1 MTNDVIKKSDSAL
14 PPTSSPD
21 KDLLSDHR
29 SQVWQHLQTVIT
41 AMVLVAALWLLDHE
55 FSAMNLRE
63 VSESF
68 RMIPESSLL
77 LALTLT
83 IANYGVMIGYD
94 LIAVRLVGHRVSAG
108 QVATASLL
116 SYAVTN
122 SLGTVL
128 GGTPVRFRLYSAW
141 GLSTSE
147 IVRLLFYIGIAF
159 WIGLVTLGG
168 ILFVATPFD
177 IPARF
182 GLPLTTSRPLGFLML
197 SVSAAFFLSC
207 AFRRS
212 PIHVLGINFQPPPL
226 RFALAQTAVAAIDFL
241 LAAATLYVLLPADAG
256 IQFLPF
262 VAIFVLAI
270 VVALLSHVPGGL
282 GVLELVLVTMLPRS
296 THSLVASLLA
306 FRIIYYLLPLLTAVI
321 CVGVATLRQH
331 RERAS
336 AIAAVGMRWT
346 RIIAPRIM
354 TGAVFVCGLVLL
366 ISGSLPVPQSR
377 LHLIRSVLPL
387 PVVEVSHF
395 LGSVAGALL
404 LVLSR
409 GLYRRIDAA
418 WGLTVGLLGIGVVVS
433 LAKGFDYEEA
443 AVLVVVLLALIPCRK
458 HYFRHGRLL
467 TASFNFNWVLA
478 VAMSLGLLIW
488 LILFSFRHVEY
499 SDQLWWSFA
508 YHGDAPRALR
518 GLVGAAV
525 VLTIAGASQLLHSAP
540 AAPSLPDDKQIGEA
554 ADIVKSQTLT
564 YGNLALLRDKRFIFS
579 EDRRAFVM
587 FGCEGRS
594 WIAMGDPVGPEESA
608 DDAAWRFREACDEAG
623 VWPVF
628 YQVDEGSL
636 SRYIDMGFSMIK
648 LGEEARV
655 RLPEFSLSDPSCKE
669 FRRTIKKAVDEGLRF
684 EIVPQSKVDELMP
697 QLKVISDAWLGKK
710 TTAEKGFSLGSFR
723 EHYLRRYDIAL
734 IFHNDNPIAFA
745 NLWQGADKHELSIDL
760 MRYQPDAPR
769 SVMEFLFVQL
779 MLWGHD
785 QGFVWFN
792 LGMAPLAGIES
803 HRLASLWNRV
813 SSLMFRHGEH
823 FYNFQGLRNYKS
835 KFNPEWSPKYLASPG
850 GLASAQILANV
861 SLLIA
866 GGVRRL
872 LRR

>member
-1 MTNDVIKKSDSAL
+1 MIEASNLNSPQPSATDNVVPESRWSNL
-14 PPTSSPD
+14 WT
-21 KDLLSDHR
+21 
-29 SQVWQHLQTVIT
+29 HLRTALTV
-41 AMVLVAALWLLDHE
+41 VVFVAAFWLLHHE
-55 FSAMNLRE
+55 FSTMNFRD
-63 VSESF
+63 VANSF
-68 RMIPESSLL
+68 RSIPVTSLL
-77 LALTLT
+77 LAMVLTM
-83 IANYGVMIGYD
+83 ANYGVMIGYD
-94 LIAVRLVGHRVSAG
+94 AIAVRLVGHRVTAG
-108 QVATASLL
+108 QIATTSLL

-141 GLSTSE
+141 GLSTTE
-147 IVRLLFYIGIAF
+147 IIRLIFYIGIAF
-159 WIGLVTLGG
+159 WIGLMSLGG
-168 ILFVATPFD
+168 ILFVATPFE

-182 GLPLTTSRPLGFLML
+182 GLPLATSSPLGFVML
-197 SVSAAFFLSC
+197 SISAVFLLSC

-212 PIHVLGINFQPPPL
+212 PIQILGINFQPPPL
-226 RFALAQTAVAAIDFL
+226 RFGLAQTAVSAIDFL
-241 LAAATLYVLLPADAG
+241 LAAATLYVLLPANVG
-256 IQFLPF
+256 IGFLPF

-282 GVLELVLVTMLPRS
+282 GVLELVLVTMLPQTS
-296 THSLVASLLA
+296 HSLLASLLA
-306 FRIIYYLLPLLTAVI
+306 FRMIYYLLPFLTAVI
-321 CVGVATLRQH
+321 CVSVATLRQH

-336 AIAAVGMRWT
+336 AIAAVGLRWT
-346 RIIAPRIM
+346 RVVAPRIM

-366 ISGSLPVPQSR
+366 ISGTLPVAPGRS
-377 LHLIRSVLPL
+377 HVIRSVLPL

-418 WGLTVGLLGIGVVVS
+418 WGLTVALLGLGVVVS

-443 AVLVVVLLALIPCRK
+443 TILLLVCLALVPCRR
-458 HYFRHGRLL
+458 HYFRRGRLL
-467 TASFNFNWVLA
+467 TASFNFNWILA
-478 VAMSLGLLIW
+478 VTMSLGLLVW

-525 VLTIAGASQLLHSAP
+525 VLTLIGVSQLLHPAP
-540 AAPSLPDDKQIGEA
+540 AAPGLPDDHELDEA
-554 ADIVKSQTLT
+554 AAIVKSQSSTNG
-564 YGNLALLRDKRFIFS
+564 YLALLGDKRFIFS
-579 EDRRAFVM
+579 EDRLAFVM

-594 WIAMGDPVGPEESA
+594 WISMGDPVGPEESA
-608 DDAAWRFREACDEAG
+608 DDAAWKFCEACDAAG

-628 YQVDEGSL
+628 YQVDESSL
-636 SRYIDMGFSMIK
+636 SRYIDMGLSMLK

-655 RLPEFSLSDPSCKE
+655 RLLEFSLSNSSCKDL
-669 FRRTIKKAVDEGLRF
+669 RRTNKKAKEEGMRF
-684 EIVPQSKVDELMP
+684 EIVSHSQVDELMP
-697 QLKVISDAWLGKK
+697 RLKVISDAWLGEKS
-710 TTAEKGFSLGSFR
+710 TAEKGFSLGSFH
-723 EHYLRRYDIAL
+723 EPYLRRCDIAL
-734 IFHNDNPIAFA
+734 ILFNDKPIAFA
-745 NLWQGADKHELSIDL
+745 NLWQGAGKHELSIDL
-760 MRYQPDAPR
+760 MRYLPDAPR
-769 SVMEFLFVQL
+769 SVMEYMFIQL
-779 MLWGHD
+779 MLWGHE
-785 QGFVWFN
+785 QGYEWFN
-792 LGMAPLAGIES
+792 LGMAPLSGIES
-803 HRLASLWNRV
+803 HRLASLWNRA
-813 SSLMFRHGEH
+813 SSLMFQHGEH

-861 SLLIA
+861 STLIA